1 MLSNVPYKYRLGNS
15 YSKSIELI
23 HFYENSSDSQR
34 YKYLIEKLNNIVR
47 HAQNK
52 IPFYRHLYGQKPI
65 TIKKISD
72 FEKLPVITKSLV
84 RDYTKNGKG
93 AYLLNTGGSS
103 GEPLSFYV
111 DKNAWAREWAHMHY
125 IWNMAGY
132 KPTDLMVTLLGKN
145 IGNNPYKYNPVHN
158 EFRLNPYID
167 NNGIITELKTLFKNY
182 PIKYFQGY
190 PSSIYNFY
198 KELEPLLNDV
208 EKREIT
214 QNIKCC
220 FLSSEYPQPYMI
232 DYLKIN
238 WGLEFISW
246 YGHSEMC
253 ILAYDTNLQG
263 QYKPLI
269 TYGFAEEVNETLIG
283 TSFNNYDMPLIRYST
298 DDIIESSKDEFG
310 ILNTFKITSGR
321 TGDFITDIN
330 GKKIPLTSFIFG
342 RHHKIFDIAD
352 FIQIKQ
358 SEKGKATFFLT
369 FKEERKIPNNGY
381 VNYFDLSNIKIDF
394 DFKIVQ
400 EPILTQAGKLKLKI

>member
-1 MLSNVPYKYRLGNS
+1 
-15 YSKSIELI
+15 
-23 HFYENSSDSQR
+23 
-34 YKYLIEKLNNIVR
+34 
-47 HAQNK
+47 
-52 IPFYRHLYGQKPI
+52 
-65 TIKKISD
+65 
-72 FEKLPVITKSLV
+72 
-84 RDYTKNGKG
+84 
-93 AYLLNTGGSS
+93 
-103 GEPLSFYV
+103 
-111 DKNAWAREWAHMHY
+111 MHY
-125 IWNMAGY
+125 IWNMVGY

-145 IGNNPYKYNPVHN
+145 IGNHSYKYNPVHN
-158 EFRLNPYID
+158 EFKLNPYL
-167 NNGIITELKTLFKNY
+167 NNKEIIKELKLLFNKY

-198 KELEPLLNDV
+198 KELEPILNDI
-208 EKREIT
+208 EKREFT
-214 QNIKCC
+214 QDIKCC

-232 DYLKIN
+232 DYLQKN